1 MALRNFWIDSR
12 IDGRNTILSGGP
24 RSKDG
29 GMHINVLQRKDG
41 KKVKAVEVNC
51 YEENGQLITCVWVGN
66 EKVGEFV
73 TDR

>member
-1 MALRNFWIDSR
+1 MALRNFWIDSK
-12 IDGRNTILSGGP
+12 IDGRETTLSGGP

-29 GMHINVLQRKDG
+29 GMSIKVLQRKNG
-41 KKVKAVEVNC
+41 EKVKAVEVKC
-51 YEENGQLITCVWVGN
+51 SEKNGRLVTCAWIGG